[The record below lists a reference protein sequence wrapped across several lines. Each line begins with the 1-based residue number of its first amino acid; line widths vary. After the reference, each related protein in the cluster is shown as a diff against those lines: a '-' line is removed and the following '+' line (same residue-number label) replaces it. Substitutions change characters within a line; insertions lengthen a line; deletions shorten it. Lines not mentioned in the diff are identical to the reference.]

1 MSENQIVIFQPNETV
16 RLDVRLENETVW
28 LTQEQIALLFGT
40 KRPAITKHLSN
51 IYKDGELDEQGTCSI
66 LEHMGHDGKQSYH
79 TKYYNLDAILSVGYR
94 VNSRNATLF
103 RRWASSILKD
113 YLLRGYAFNQRLNQL
128 EDKMD
133 RRLAAHDDDIAE
145 LKDKVDFFV
154 QA

>member
-1 MSENQIVIFQPNETV
+1 MSENQIVIYQPNETV
-16 RLDVRLENETVW
+16 RLDVRLENEIVW

-66 LEHMGHDGKQSYH
+66 LEHMGHDSKQSYH

-113 YLLRGYAFNQRLNQL
+113 YLLRGYAVNQRLNQL

-133 RRLAAHDDDIAE
+133 RRLAMHDDDIAE
-145 LKDKVDFFV
+145 LKYKVDFFV